1 MLSSMRNYRK
11 CLVLIVL
18 FVLCSCLAKASQP
31 IKPVTVC
38 EVLEDL
44 PRYSGKTIAVLGRL
58 ASNLIDGAWLTET
71 GCSSVEPSTP
81 IWPHAVFLGC
91 NDDIKP
97 KPLPNKLRLDEH
109 ALKAKIERLRKST
122 VLGYHD
128 KMVMSP
134 DRKTVVLQER
144 DTWSVVYGRIKSA
157 PEGQNGWFGV
167 VRAKAQ
173 LCAADGARVDIPEPQ
188 PPHQ

>member
-81 IWPHAVFLGC
+81 IWPHAVFWGAMMTSSQSLC
-91 NDDIKP
+91 RISC
-97 KPLPNKLRLDEH
+97 
-109 ALKAKIERLRKST
+109 ALMSMHSKQRLRDFAKVPCS
-122 VLGYHD
+122 
-128 KMVMSP
+128 
-134 DRKTVVLQER
+134 
-144 DTWSVVYGRIKSA
+144 DTTIK
-157 PEGQNGWFGV
+157 W
-167 VRAKAQ
+167 
-173 LCAADGARVDIPEPQ
+173 
-188 PPHQ
+188 